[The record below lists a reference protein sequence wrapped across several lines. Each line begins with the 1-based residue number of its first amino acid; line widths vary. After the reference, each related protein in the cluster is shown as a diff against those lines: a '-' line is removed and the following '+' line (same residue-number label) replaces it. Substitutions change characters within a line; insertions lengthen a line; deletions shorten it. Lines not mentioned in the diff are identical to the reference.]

1 MQDIFDTIRNYHMIE
16 AGTSVVAGVSGGA
29 DSVCLL
35 YVLYAYRRQV
45 PFALTVVHVE
55 HGLRGDESLADA
67 AFTRDLCEKLG
78 VPCRIVPA
86 EVKQLART
94 EGLSVE
100 EAGRRERYRILR
112 EAMEACGAQ
121 RIAVAHNRDDQAET
135 VLWNLARGSGLRGL
149 GGMSPVRGEIIRPL
163 LFTGRERIEQIL
175 TEAGLSWRTD
185 RTNLQ
190 QEYTRNRI
198 RLSILPQMERELNG
212 RTAEHI
218 AAASCHLRLVQ
229 EYLDRVTA
237 RTGEKCIFRDRDG
250 VCVDLRLL
258 LQEEVLI
265 QEEVLKQAVA
275 ACGGLRDFGN
285 VHMQALLRLCASD
298 CGSRVSLPGR
308 LEAVRED
315 GILRLVQR
323 AAGASAG
330 APVDTPVDAGEGKEP
345 LMIPVPAAVLQRRS
359 RTGTISVS
367 VQNESGHALQGSTGN
382 CEATR
387 ASAKNVSVYG
397 AENGTEDKAE
407 NEIEDK
413 TEDGVGD
420 EMRSGSFCACEWRFK
435 YEFLENSPELMC
447 QIIEKKYTKWLSCD
461 TINYHALSFRTRRPG
476 DYLVVNAAG
485 GRKKLKDYLIDCKIP
500 RDQRDRIWL
509 LADGSHVLWVVGY
522 RISEAAKVT
531 EDTGSILKVQAEEK
545 VYEGEDKDFTD
556 GAGGQ

>member
-16 AGTSVVAGVSGGA
+16 AGTGVVAGVSGGA

-35 YVLYAYRRQV
+35 YVLCAYRRQV

-67 AFTRDLCEKLG
+67 AFTKSLCEKLG
-78 VPCRIVPA
+78 VPCRIVLA

-149 GGMSPVRGEIIRPL
+149 GGMSPVRGAIIRPL

-175 TEAGLSWRTD
+175 AEAGFSWRTD

-212 RTAEHI
+212 RAAEHI

-237 RTGEKCIFRDRDG
+237 RIGEECIFRDRDS

-258 LQEEVLI
+258 LQEEILI

-298 CGSRVSLPGR
+298 CGRRISLPGR

-315 GILRLVQR
+315 GILRLAQR
-323 AAGASAG
+323 AAGASAA
-330 APVDTPVDAGEGKEP
+330 APVDAPVDAGEGKEP
-345 LMIPVPAAVLQRRS
+345 LMIHVPKAVLQGRS
-359 RTGTISVS
+359 RAGTISES
-367 VQNESGHALQGSTGN
+367 VQNESGHAVQRSVASR
-382 CEATR
+382 EMIS
-387 ASAKNVSVYG
+387 ASAQ
-397 AENGTEDKAE
+397 
-407 NEIEDK
+407 NESARGIGDRI
-413 TEDGVGD
+413 GD
-420 EMRSGSFCACEWRFK
+420 ETRSGSFCAGEWRFK
-435 YEFLENSPELMC
+435 YEFLENSPELMY

-522 RISEAAKVT
+522 RISEAVKVT

-545 VYEGEDKDFTD
+545 VHEREDKDFTD